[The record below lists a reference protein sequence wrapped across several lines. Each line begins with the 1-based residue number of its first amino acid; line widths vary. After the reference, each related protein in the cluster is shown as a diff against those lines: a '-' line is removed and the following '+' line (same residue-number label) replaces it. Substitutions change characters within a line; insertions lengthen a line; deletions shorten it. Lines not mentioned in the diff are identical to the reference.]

1 MTDLPADRS
10 SAISRRTALGA
21 GAGLL
26 AAPALA
32 QAPWPNR
39 PIRLLIP
46 FAPGGSTDVVARLLG
61 EHLQPRLGQPI
72 VPENRPGAA
81 ATLATG
87 QAAEAAPDGY
97 TVLLTVIS
105 SFSVGSVL
113 YRDQIRW
120 DPVRSFAHIGMINRT
135 FYALMANRNAP
146 FNSPREMVEHARRNP
161 GLAYATSG
169 VGSIPHLVMLRLARA
184 AGVEMTHVPYR
195 GGAQAVQDVV
205 AGNVPVTLDGIP
217 SSVPLIQQGQVR
229 GIGVT
234 APSRMP
240 DFPNMPTFVEQGFDG
255 FVVEGW
261 AGLAMPAGTPRP
273 IVERF
278 AAALREVLDLA
289 PVRER
294 YRALSTEVGNRFLDD
309 MQRFVA
315 EDAAVWRP
323 LVLESGATP
332 T

>member
-184 AGVEMTHVPYR
+184 AGVEMTHVP
-195 GGAQAVQDVV
+195 
-205 AGNVPVTLDGIP
+205 
-217 SSVPLIQQGQVR
+217 
-229 GIGVT
+229 
-234 APSRMP
+234 
-240 DFPNMPTFVEQGFDG
+240 
-255 FVVEGW
+255 
-261 AGLAMPAGTPRP
+261 
-273 IVERF
+273 
-278 AAALREVLDLA
+278 
-289 PVRER
+289 
-294 YRALSTEVGNRFLDD
+294 
-309 MQRFVA
+309 
-315 EDAAVWRP
+315 
-323 LVLESGATP
+323 
-332 T
+332 

>member
-1 MTDLPADRS
+1 
-10 SAISRRTALGA
+10 
-21 GAGLL
+21 
-26 AAPALA
+26 
-32 QAPWPNR
+32 
-39 PIRLLIP
+39 
-46 FAPGGSTDVVARLLG
+46 
-61 EHLQPRLGQPI
+61 
-72 VPENRPGAA
+72 
-81 ATLATG
+81 
-87 QAAEAAPDGY
+87 
-97 TVLLTVIS
+97 
-105 SFSVGSVL
+105 
-113 YRDQIRW
+113 
-120 DPVRSFAHIGMINRT
+120 MINRT

-205 AGNVPVTLDGIP
+205 AGTVPVTLDGIP

-261 AGLAMPAGTPRP
+261 SGLAMPAGTPRP

-278 AAALREVLDLA
+278 AAALREVLDLP